1 MSDNKATTR
10 ADGRDLYL
18 ERVYDA
24 PPEKLFQAWTDPEL
38 MKKWFCPRPWTVASV
53 DNDLRPGGA
62 STVVMRS
69 PEGEEFPSRGVF
81 LEVVPNKKIV
91 FTDAFTSAWQP
102 SDKAFMVGE
111 VSFEDLGNGKT
122 RYTARVRHWS
132 EEDRQAHEKMGFHEG
147 WAKAAEQL
155 AEVVEGR

>member
-1 MSDNKATTR
+1 
-10 ADGRDLYL
+10 
-18 ERVYDA
+18 
-24 PPEKLFQAWTDPEL
+24 
-38 MKKWFCPRPWTVASV
+38 
-53 DNDLRPGGA
+53 
-62 STVVMRS
+62 
-69 PEGEEFPSRGVF
+69 VF

-132 EEDRQAHEKMGFHEG
+132 EEDRQSHEKMGFHEG